1 MAVAGFKIRS
11 YEGHYLYFCPFCQE
25 AYAVGELCEHFLF
38 SVNDEVPYFSDD
50 KAEIEKWKRE
60 REKYDKALAD
70 LDNLWMSGKISW
82 EEYSKRRREIEEEL
96 ERVFLEKIVKPSE
109 PTRKCYSV
117 HLVKMKPGPLGFF
130 LKEYEYRIDLNPPL
144 SFKDASEIIDFL
156 EKKFGIPK
164 PKKIKRVYS
173 FPGEYEGVGLERIEL
188 VDVEIPERIKPIIEP
203 FVPKYFVDIYYTVE
217 EEEQEKTEREE
228 KESG

>member
-1 MAVAGFKIRS
+1 MALVGFKIRS

-50 KAEIEKWKRE
+50 PVEIEEWKRE
-60 REKYDKALAD
+60 RKKYEKALSD
-70 LDNLWMSGKISW
+70 LDELWMSGKISW

-96 ERVFLEKIVKPSE
+96 ERVFLEKIVKPRE
-109 PTRKCYSV
+109 PNKKCFSL
-117 HLVKMKPGPLGFF
+117 HLVKMDPVAPGLF
-130 LKEYEYRIDLNPPL
+130 LKHERMIELNPPL

-156 EKKFGIPK
+156 VKEFGLPK
-164 PKKIKRVYS
+164 PSKIKRVYS
-173 FPGEYEGVGLERIEL
+173 FPGYYEGVGLETIEL
-188 VDVEIPERIKPIIEP
+188 VDVEIPGIIKNFAPR
-203 FVPKYFVDIYYTVE
+203 YFVDIYYTVE